1 MRRGLIFALGL
12 ALAGC
17 AGTGRHPVAPPPA
30 PAAPPGLIQP
40 SPLLPVGRVLA
51 VDGTVGTVIVDVSPY
66 AALPADLTGRMLLAR
81 HPGDLQPTA
90 RLQASAYLRGRTLG
104 TRLVEGRPAVGDEVV
119 LLPPA
124 PAAAPK

>member
-1 MRRGLIFALGL
+1 MRRGLIFAFGL

-17 AGTGRHPVAPPPA
+17 AGAARHAVPPPPPA
-30 PAAPPGLIQP
+30 PVAPASLLQP
-40 SPLLPVGRVLA
+40 SPLPPVGRVLA
-51 VDGTVGTVIVDVSPY
+51 VDGAVGTVIVDVAPD

-81 HPGDLQPTA
+81 NPGDLHPSA

-119 LLPPA
+119 L
-124 PAAAPK
+124 APK